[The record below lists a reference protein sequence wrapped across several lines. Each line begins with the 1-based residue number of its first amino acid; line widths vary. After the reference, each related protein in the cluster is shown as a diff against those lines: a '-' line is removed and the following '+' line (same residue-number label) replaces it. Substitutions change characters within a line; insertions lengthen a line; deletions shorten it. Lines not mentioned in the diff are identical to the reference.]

1 MKKVVTVQDISCVG
15 KCSCT
20 AALPILSACG
30 VETVLLPTALLSAHT
45 DGFGENTFLDLTSEM
60 KRISEHWKSI
70 GLSFEC
76 IYSGY
81 LGSNEQTEFLLS
93 FIDEF
98 KKEGT
103 LTVIDPVMGDGGRLY
118 KYFDSGFISNMRSLC
133 RNADIITP
141 NITEAC
147 MLANIPFHEN
157 YSKSFMEDI
166 FSALSALG
174 AKNTVIT
181 GVKFDS
187 DTIGYAYTDENG
199 KIGTIKES
207 FHKNVRFAGTGD
219 VFASAL
225 TGMAMRGKGFAQSVQ
240 AAADFTEKCI
250 DCTDDKT
257 KDFYYGLNF
266 EACLNALTSE
276 CGKK

>member
-30 VETVLLPTALLSAHT
+30 IETVVLPTALLSAHT

-70 GLSFEC
+70 GLSFDC

-81 LGSNEQTEFLLS
+81 LGSCEQTKFLLS
-93 FIDEF
+93 FIDDF

-118 KYFDSGFISNMRSLC
+118 KYFDHSFISDMRTLC
-133 RNADIITP
+133 KKADIITP
-141 NITEAC
+141 NLTEAC
-147 MLANIPFHEN
+147 MLANIPFCET
-157 YSKSFMEDI
+157 YSEGHIGAI
-166 FSALSALG
+166 FSALYALG
-174 AKNTVIT
+174 AKNIVIT

-199 KIGTIKES
+199 GIGTIKEP
-207 FHKNVRFAGTGD
+207 FHRNVRFAGTGD

-225 TGMAMRGKGFAQSVQ
+225 VGMAMSGADFTQSVRL
-240 AAADFTEKCI
+240 AAEFTEKCI
-250 DCTDDKT
+250 DRTDDKT
-257 KDFYYGLNF
+257 KDFYYGLSF
-266 EACLNALTSE
+266 EACLGALTPNGSRE
-276 CGKK
+276 

>member
-30 VETVLLPTALLSAHT
+30 IETVVLPTALLSAHT

-60 KRISEHWKSI
+60 KRIAEHWKSI
-70 GLSFEC
+70 KLSFEC

-118 KYFDSGFISNMRSLC
+118 KYFDNDFISNMRTLC
-133 RNADIITP
+133 QKADIITP
-141 NITEAC
+141 NLTEAC
-147 MLANIPFHEN
+147 MLASIPFCEN
-157 YSKSFMEDI
+157 YSEGYIEDI
-166 FSALSALG
+166 FSALSSLG

-199 KIGTIKES
+199 TIGMLKEKL
-207 FHKNVRFAGTGD
+207 HQNVRFAGTGD

-225 TGMAMRGKGFAQSVQ
+225 TGMVMKGTNFSESVRL
-240 AAADFTEKCI
+240 AADFTEKCI

-257 KDFYYGLNF
+257 KSFYYGLNF
-266 EACLNALTSE
+266 EACLDTLTSK
-276 CGKK
+276 CSKK

>member
-30 VETVLLPTALLSAHT
+30 IETVVLPTALLSAHT

-70 GLSFEC
+70 GLSFDC

-81 LGSNEQTEFLLS
+81 LGRCEQTRFLS
-93 FIDEF
+93 DFIDGF
-98 KKEGT
+98 KRDGT
-103 LTVIDPVMGDGGRLY
+103 LTVIDPVMGDGGKLY
-118 KYFDSGFISNMRSLC
+118 KYFENDFISDMRALC
-133 RNADIITP
+133 GKADIITP
-141 NITEAC
+141 NVTEAC
-147 MLANIPFHEN
+147 MLANIPFCEN
-157 YSKSFMEDI
+157 YSEGHINDI
-166 FSALSALG
+166 FCALHALG
-174 AKNTVIT
+174 AKNIVIT

-199 KIGTIKES
+199 AIGTIKEN
-207 FHKNVRFAGTGD
+207 FHQNVRFAGTGD

-225 TGMAMRGKGFAQSVQ
+225 VGMAMSGADFAQSVRL
-240 AAADFTEKCI
+240 AAEFTEKCI
-250 DCTDDKT
+250 DRTDDKT
-257 KDFYYGLNF
+257 KGFYYGLNF
-266 EACLNALTSE
+266 ELCLDILTNTS
-276 CGKK
+276 KK